1 MLQDTQVR
9 CVSLHPGAIAT
20 KLQKNLNF
28 IVSLYVS
35 WFLIDK
41 TIPQGA
47 ATHLYAILS
56 PDIHDKPELRGV
68 YLADCN
74 VATDI
79 DEQAKDVDGTL
90 RAELWR
96 ITEEQVQE
104 ALKLNK

>member
-1 MLQDTQVR
+1 M
-9 CVSLHPGAIAT
+9 HPGAIAT

-41 TIPQGA
+41 TITIPQGA